1 MIKLLLIEDDS
12 FKAKSLLDFVYSVLP
27 DVSVTNASSL
37 VEAIN
42 QVNNASFDLVLIDMA
57 IPSHPII
64 SGAGSPMSLLTGGLD
79 VLLELKYLER
89 SDPCV
94 IITQY
99 PDIELSGQF
108 FPLQQAGREIKT
120 QLDCDVLACIEYSEG
135 SEKWKTV
142 LLDILKHYENT
153 NS

>member
-1 MIKLLLIEDDS
+1 MIKILLIEDDS
-12 FKAKSLLDFVYSVLP
+12 FKARSLQEFVSSVLR
-27 DVSVTNASSL
+27 DVSINNASSL
-37 VEAIN
+37 VEAIA
-42 QVNNASFDLVLIDMA
+42 QVNQEPFDLVLIDMA

-64 SGAGSPMSLLTGGLD
+64 PGAGSPMSFLTGGLD
-79 VLLELKYLER
+79 VLLELKSLER

-99 PDIELSGQF
+99 PEIELSGQF
-108 FPLQQAGREIKT
+108 FSLQLASREIKE

-135 SEKWKTV
+135 SENWKTALLEV
-142 LLDILKHYENT
+142 LKRYENT